1 MRKCISLPPPEHARS
16 KLMYDKM
23 SKSSDVGISTRSDQ
37 VLLARIRSGWDLR
50 FAATRHRFNIELDP
64 SCPRCGHESED
75 MEHWLLRCPGTM
87 AAKQAIFGT
96 SSGELDV
103 LTEFPE
109 KALELAQRTLRGS
122 AQ

>member
-1 MRKCISLPPPEHARS
+1 
-16 KLMYDKM
+16 M
-23 SKSSDVGISTRSDQ
+23 SSSRDVGVTTRHDQ

-50 FAATRHRFNIELDP
+50 FAATRHRFNSEEDP
-64 SCPRCGHESED
+64 SCPRCGYESED

-96 SSGELDV
+96 STVELDV

-109 KALELAQRTLRGS
+109 RALELARRTLRGS
-122 AQ
+122 AQV